1 MPPKRSRSAAAAH
14 ASGGGGRPLTPDPS
28 PSPKRVKAS
37 AGSLGGTQRKLEA
50 YFTSPKKP
58 KSQSAGAGA
67 PAQRRDSTRY
77 LEQPEVIVID
87 DDQGEH
93 QDSIRLPSQH
103 SNERR
108 PAAAAGNAT
117 DCGAGLVIMPATPM
131 EEVRLGVRHKD
142 ENRGRGI
149 EGENDMD
156 TDTLLASRLARLEGG
171 IEIELAKRLELDS
184 TFRTGINRPDG
195 LGSPSNASPNV
206 RELSPFP
213 LFNLN
218 FLGSLTANAAAP

>member
-14 ASGGGGRPLTPDPS
+14 ASGGGGGPLTPDPG

-58 KSQSAGAGA
+58 KSQSAGGAGA
-67 PAQRRDSTRY
+67 AAQRCDSTRH

-103 SNERR
+103 SNERT
-108 PAAAAGNAT
+108 PAAGNAT
-117 DCGAGLVIMPATPM
+117 DCGAGPVIIPTTPM
-131 EEVRLGVRHKD
+131 EVRLGVRRKD
-142 ENRGRGI
+142 ENRGGGI

-156 TDTLLASRLARLEGG
+156 TDTFLASRLARAEGG
-171 IEIELAKRLELDS
+171 IDIELAKRLELDS
-184 TFRTGINRPDG
+184 TFRTGINKLNG
-195 LGSPSNASPNV
+195 LEPPSNASPNV
-206 RELSPFP
+206 RELSSPFP
-213 LFNLN
+213 HFV
-218 FLGSLTANAAAP
+218 F